1 MLPFSGG
8 WRHHIIAFSL
18 ALAMISLSVGLA
30 RGDDCRRVNNI
41 LVLFDASGV
50 MKEKGRYELFLQQMA
65 FFERAMPL
73 TRDGFFNVGIRH
85 YGLKVGLGCENTESI
100 LAIQPWD
107 PEKFLNSFPRTISY
121 GMSSLSAGLRAAADE
136 AASAEGKTV
145 IVLVGAGM
153 ESCKADPVK
162 VAERIGINQPD
173 LEIHTFQIGNTPD
186 GRYFFRAIA
195 QKVHGTYHQTEEF
208 KSPAQWHAWMK
219 RYLVV
224 PCAPPA
230 GAQAPQDRPP
240 LGPVIFDPKSS
251 SVRSKDRKVDAANQA
266 NLNAVGRILKQSP
279 TARVVLH
286 AIPAGKG
293 SLEAELRLA
302 RKRAEAVAQ
311 FLVGAYQIPA
321 SRISI
326 QVHASPE
333 TFAPGGVRP
342 PQTPGRRVE
351 FQIN

>member
-1 MLPFSGG
+1 MLPFSRG

-18 ALAMISLSVGLA
+18 ALAMISFSVGSA
-30 RGDDCRRVNNI
+30 RGDDCKRVMNI
-41 LVLFDASGV
+41 LVLFDASGI
-50 MKEKGRYELFLQQMA
+50 MKEKGRYDLLLQQMG

-85 YGLKVGLGCENTESI
+85 YGLKVGLACENTESI

-107 PEKFLNSFPRTISY
+107 PERFLNSFPKTVSY

-136 AASAEGKTV
+136 AASAEGKT
-145 IVLVGAGM
+145 IILLVGAGM

-162 VAERIGINQPD
+162 IAERIGINQPD
-173 LEIHTFQIGNTPD
+173 LEIHTFQIGNAPD
-186 GRYFFRAIA
+186 GRYFLGQIA
-195 QKVHGTYHQTEEF
+195 QKVRGTYNQTEEF

-230 GAQAPQDRPP
+230 AVQSPQGRPSA
-240 LGPVIFDPKSS
+240 GPVIFDPKSS
-251 SVRSKDRKVDAANQA
+251 SVRSKDRTIDAANQA
-266 NLNAVGRILKQSP
+266 NLNAVGQILQQNPSAK
-279 TARVVLH
+279 VVLH

-293 SLEAELRLA
+293 NLEAELRLA

-311 FLVGAYQIPA
+311 FLMGAHRIPA
-321 SRISI
+321 SQMSI

-333 TFAPGGVRP
+333 AVTPRGARP
-342 PQTPGRRVE
+342 SQADGRRVE